1 MNKTESEVVTM
12 SGYVFV
18 SNSTKPTEE
27 KQKSREPIKLENVNR
42 PCLQTALE
50 MDYDVYFGVNRENP
64 KNIDCELPVH
74 LYDSHTYRSITA
86 FSDNRVAY
94 QNLAKVIK
102 EGDVDVIH
110 CNTPVGGM
118 IGRLA
123 GKRYHVKKVI
133 YTAHGFHF
141 YKGAPLINRTVF
153 KWAEQVM
160 AHWTDAIIT
169 MNEEDYQSALKFRL
183 RKGGKVYK
191 VHGVGI
197 TLDEFNNIHVDKRTK
212 RSELGLKR
220 TDIVCISAGD
230 LVARKN
236 YSIAI
241 KALAKVKNN
250 NLHYLICGVGPEKEK
265 LEKLAVEYGVSDRV
279 HFLGFRSDVK
289 ELMKIS
295 DIFLF
300 TTLQEGM
307 PRSMMEAM
315 ACGLPCVASK
325 IRGNVDLLVEGKGG
339 YLREASDSEEMAQCL
354 RCLAEDSNLRKKMSE
369 YNLKTIKRFDVKVVK
384 KEIEQIYKEVLGED

>member
-1 MNKTESEVVTM
+1 M

-50 MDYDVYFGVNRENP
+50 MGYDVYFGVNRENP
-64 KNIDCELPVH
+64 QNIDCELPVH

-102 EGDVDVIH
+102 EGDIDVIH

-160 AHWTDAIIT
+160 AHWTDAILT
-169 MNEEDYQSALKFRL
+169 MNEEDFQSAKKFKL
-183 RKGGKVYK
+183 RKGGKVYY
-191 VHGVGI
+191 VPGVGI
-197 TLDEFNNIHVDKRTK
+197 NTEEFFNARINKKEKRD
-212 RSELGLKR
+212 ELGLAMD
-220 TDIVCISAGD
+220 DIICISMGD
-230 LVARKN
+230 LIPRKN
-236 YSIAI
+236 YETSI
-241 KALAKVKNN
+241 KAIALCNNPKV
-250 NLHYLICGVGPEKEK
+250 HYLICGRGTELDNLKN
-265 LEKLAVEYGVSDRV
+265 LAQELGVENQI
-279 HFLGFRSDVK
+279 HFLGFRTDIK
-289 ELMKIS
+289 ELSKVA

-315 ACGLPCVASK
+315 ASGLPCIASK
-325 IRGNVDLLVEGKGG
+325 IRGNVDLLDEGIGG
-339 YLREASDSEEMAQCL
+339 YLVPTKDENVVADRLKRLVENPDLRERMSKA
-354 RCLAEDSNLRKKMSE
+354 NLER
-369 YNLKTIKRFDVKVVK
+369 IKGFDIEVVK
-384 KEIEQIYKEVLGED
+384 SRMEEIYKEVLNK

>member
-1 MNKTESEVVTM
+1 MA
-12 SGYVFV
+12 GYVFL
-18 SNSTKPTEE
+18 SNSTKPT
-27 KQKSREPIKLENVNR
+27 QKEQNSREEVKLTNVSR
-42 PCLQTALE
+42 PCLQTALDMGYE
-50 MDYDVYFGVNRENP
+50 VYFGTNRANPENL
-64 KNIDCELPVH
+64 KCELPVK
-74 LYDSHTYRSITA
+74 LYDSHSYRSITA
-86 FSDNRVAY
+86 IKDNWTAY
-94 QNLAKVIK
+94 KNLSQVV
-102 EGDVDVIH
+102 ETENVEVIH

-118 IGRLA
+118 VGRFV
-123 GKRYHVKKVI
+123 GKKYHVNKVI

-141 YKGAPLINRTVF
+141 FKGAPLFNRTVLKF
-153 KWAEQVM
+153 AERIM

-169 MNEEDYQSALKFRL
+169 MNEEDYQSALKFKL

-197 TLDEFNNIHVDKRTK
+197 TLDEFSNVNVDKQAK
-212 RSELGLKR
+212 RSELGLKD

-230 LVARKN
+230 LVVRKN

-241 KALAKVKNN
+241 KALAKVKNKN
-250 NLHYLICGVGPEKEK
+250 VHYLICGVGPEKNN
-265 LEKLAVEYGVSDRV
+265 LEKLAVNNGIADRI

-300 TTLQEGM
+300 TTLQEGL

-325 IRGNVDLLVEGKGG
+325 IRGNVDLLDEGQGG
-339 YLREASDSEEMAQCL
+339 YLREPSDLEGITECIGFLVGDYS
-354 RCLAEDSNLRKKMSE
+354 LRKQMGK
-369 YNLKTIKRFDVKVVK
+369 YNLESIKNYDVNVVK
-384 KEIEQIYKEVLGED
+384 REIEQIYKEILGEEKCQK

>member
-1 MNKTESEVVTM
+1 MK
-12 SGYVFV
+12 GYLFIEN
-18 SNSTKPTEE
+18 SNKPTEE
-27 KQKSREPIKLENVNR
+27 EAQSRKTVKLDNVSIPCLEN
-42 PCLQTALE
+42 ALE
-50 MDYDVYFGVNRENP
+50 LGYEVFYGVNRNNP
-64 KNIDCELPVH
+64 EELTCNLPVC
-74 LYDSHTYRSITA
+74 LFDSHTYRSITNIK
-86 FSDNRVAY
+86 DNYIAY
-94 QNLAKVIK
+94 HNASEIVKKHNV
-102 EGDVDVIH
+102 EVIH

-118 IGRLA
+118 IGRLV

-141 YKGAPLINRTVF
+141 YKGAPLFNRTIL
-153 KWAEQVM
+153 KWAEQIM

-169 MNEEDYQSALKFRL
+169 MNEEDYQAAKSFKLK
-183 RKGGKVYK
+183 KGGKVYK

-197 TLDEFNNIHVDKRTK
+197 TLDDFKVISVDRSKKRK
-212 RSELGLKR
+212 ELGLKD

-236 YSIAI
+236 YGTAI
-241 KALAKVKNN
+241 EALAKVDNK
-250 NLHYLICGVGPEKEK
+250 NLHYLICGVGPEKEN
-265 LEKLAVEYGVSDRV
+265 LEKLVEEKGVASRV
-279 HFLGFRSDVK
+279 HFLGFRTDVK

-325 IRGNVDLLVEGKGG
+325 IRGNVDLIENGVNGFLCNP
-339 YLREASDSEEMAQCL
+339 SDSTGF
-354 RCLAEDSNLRKKMSE
+354 SE
-369 YNLKTIKRFDVKVVK
+369 KIKLFCNNTALIKDMGNKNIEVIQEYDVGVVQR
-384 KEIEQIYKEVLGED
+384 EIKSIYLEVLSNNG

>member
-1 MNKTESEVVTM
+1 MA
-12 SGYVFV
+12 GYVFL
-18 SNSTKPTEE
+18 SNSTKPT
-27 KQKSREPIKLENVNR
+27 QKEQNSREEVKLTNVSR
-42 PCLQTALE
+42 PCLQTALDMGYE
-50 MDYDVYFGVNRENP
+50 VYFGTNRANP
-64 KNIDCELPVH
+64 ESLKCELPVK
-74 LYDSHTYRSITA
+74 LYDSHSYRSITA
-86 FSDNRVAY
+86 IKDNWTAY
-94 QNLAKVIK
+94 KNLSQVV
-102 EGDVDVIH
+102 ETENVEVIH

-118 IGRLA
+118 IGRFV
-123 GKRYHVKKVI
+123 GKKYHVNKVI

-141 YKGAPLINRTVF
+141 FKGAPLFNRTVLKF
-153 KWAEQVM
+153 AERIM

-169 MNEEDYQSALKFRL
+169 MNEEDYQSALKFKL

-197 TLDEFNNIHVDKRTK
+197 NLDDFSDIQVDYKTK
-212 RSELGLKR
+212 RAELGLKD

-236 YSIAI
+236 YGIAI
-241 KALAKVKNN
+241 ETLAKIKNSN
-250 NLHYLICGVGPEKEK
+250 VHYLICGVGPKKEE
-265 LEKLAVEYGVSDRV
+265 LEKLANEKGISDRV

-289 ELMKIS
+289 ELMKVS

-315 ACGLPCVASK
+315 ACGLPCIASK
-325 IRGNVDLLVEGKGG
+325 IRGNVDLLDEGKGG
-339 YLREASDSEEMAQCL
+339 YLREASNSEEMAHCL
-354 RCLAEDSNLRKKMSE
+354 RCLVEDSNLRKKMSE
-369 YNLKTIKRFDVKVVK
+369 HNLKTIKRFDVKVVK

>member
-1 MNKTESEVVTM
+1 M

-18 SNSTKPTEE
+18 SNSTKPTVE

-50 MDYDVYFGVNRENP
+50 MNYDVYFGVNRENP
-64 KNIDCELPVH
+64 EDIECELPVH
-74 LYDSHTYRSITA
+74 LYDSHTYRSITS
-86 FSDNRVAY
+86 FSDNRIAY

-102 EGDVDVIH
+102 KGNINVIH

-118 IGRLA
+118 IGRLV
-123 GKRYHVKKVI
+123 GKRYHVNKVI

-141 YKGAPLINRTVF
+141 YKGAPLINRTIF
-153 KWAEQVM
+153 KWAEQIM

-197 TLDEFNNIHVDKRTK
+197 TLDEFSNIYVDKRTK
-212 RSELGLKR
+212 RSELGLKD

-236 YSIAI
+236 YPVAI
-241 KALAKVKNN
+241 KALAKVKNKK
-250 NLHYLICGVGPEKEK
+250 LHYLICGVGSERDK
-265 LEKLAVEYGVSDRV
+265 LEKIAVENGVSENV

-289 ELMKIS
+289 ELMMIS

-325 IRGNVDLLVEGKGG
+325 IRGNVDLLDEGKGG
-339 YLREASDSEEMAQCL
+339 YLREVDDLNGFSRCISELSQNNEIRERMKIH
-354 RCLAEDSNLRKKMSE
+354 NLEVIKE
-369 YNLKTIKRFDVKVVK
+369 YDVSKVK
-384 KEIEQIYKEVLGED
+384 KEIEKIYKEVLGEK